1 MRTILVTGAATWVGG
16 RLVQRLEAR
25 SDTTVVPVDEL
36 APRVPFATPLLK
48 ASLDTLEFA
57 RTVIDIRPDVVIH
70 LQTLDRTAELGRLR
84 AREGMVLGAQALFGA
99 ISRVRTVRQVLV
111 KSDTA
116 IYGAGPRHPSIL
128 NESTDVA
135 ERTTTR
141 YERSLEEVERFVADV
156 AAKMPDVD
164 FTMLRFVGIFGEAV
178 GNGISHYLRLPTV
191 PTILGWD
198 PRLQLIHED
207 EAVRA
212 VLHTLDHPV
221 PGTFNIAADGQLYLS
236 RILRLGKR
244 RVRPST
250 PPAIRESAAA
260 SSGPASWPSSAISSR
275 FSSMEEWWTPPRCA
289 RSWASPRCSTADR
302 RCSPATAGSTR
313 PWRSE

>member
-70 LQTLDRTAELGRLR
+70 LQTLDRTAELGRVR

-135 ERTTTR
+135 ERSTTR

-244 RVRPST
+244 RVRPIPRPQFERALRVLGAGELAKQRHLLSLLQHGRVVDT
-250 PPAIRESAAA
+250 TKMRQIL
-260 SSGPASWPSSAISSR
+260 G
-275 FSSMEEWWTPPRCA
+275 FSSLLDCRQTVL
-289 RSWASPRCSTADR
+289 
-302 RCSPATAGSTR
+302 AGYGR
-313 PWRSE
+313 LDEALAV